1 MKQAYAAKALA
12 LWLLSTLAAHT
23 HAATVEGRVIHPQ
36 RSDAAADLEVVLLGV
51 SQEGEPIERRTRTD
65 ARGRFRVSALP
76 TPAAYLV
83 AATYRDITFPG
94 GSVVF
99 REEAPEE
106 TRELVFHIYDSSTD
120 GTRLVLRKMRWVIER
135 EAGAYR
141 VSQSFVVANPGLN
154 VILRESAQPPLL
166 RVGLAPGHG
175 ELETPFGTLPIGA
188 QLRDGLLELRG
199 PFYPGEREV
208 QLAYDLPE
216 TGLDLST
223 QIRVPDPLQMLE
235 VFVRDFGIRVDA
247 GPLHPARPTREGDV
261 IYQRYLGFDLAAGTR
276 IPFRVE
282 ALPPRAPTAAWAE
295 MLAAALAAAGLLYF
309 VGRPIGR
316 AEPHPAASEESAETS
331 EREALITALSDLE
344 HDFETGK
351 LSSEDR
357 ERLRQDLRREA
368 VRALSRARGA
378 QSAAETTAA
387 KPCRCGRMPALD
399 DRFCATCGSP
409 L

>member
-1 MKQAYAAKALA
+1 MKRAYAAKALA
-12 LWLLSTLAAHT
+12 LGLLSTLAAHT
-23 HAATVEGRVIHPQ
+23 HAASIEGRVIHPQ
-36 RSDAAADLEVVLLGV
+36 RGDAAADLEVVLLGV
-51 SQEGEPIERRTRTD
+51 RQEGEPIERRTRTD
-65 ARGRFRVSALP
+65 ARGRFRVSELP

-106 TRELVFHIYDSSTD
+106 TRELVFHIYDSSAD
-120 GTRLVLRKMRWVIER
+120 GTRLVLRQMRWVLER

-154 VILRESAQPPLL
+154 VILREPAQPPLL
-166 RVGLAPGHG
+166 RIGLAPGHG
-175 ELETPFGTLPIGA
+175 ELETPFGTLPLGA
-188 QLRDGLLELRG
+188 QVRDGLLELRG
-199 PFYPGEREV
+199 PLFPGEREI

-223 QIRVPDPLQMLE
+223 QLRVPDPLQKLE
-235 VFVRDFGIRVDA
+235 VFVRDFGMRVDA
-247 GPLHPARPTREGDV
+247 GPLHPARPAREGDV
-261 IYQRYLGFDLAAGTR
+261 IYERYLGFDLAAGTR

-282 ALPPRAPTAAWAE
+282 ALPPRAPTARWAE
-295 MLAAALAAAGLLYF
+295 TLLAALAAAGLLYF

-316 AEPHPAASEESAETS
+316 AGPHAAAREESTGAS
-331 EREALITALSDLE
+331 EREALIAALSDLE

-357 ERLRQDLRREA
+357 DRLRQDLRREA
-368 VRALSRARGA
+368 ARATSRARGV
-378 QSAAETTAA
+378 QSAAVTSEA
-387 KPCRCGRMPALD
+387 KPCRCGRLPAPS
-399 DRFCATCGSP
+399 DRFCAACGSP